1 MSLFDVRFSP
11 GARAMIV
18 SALAFAVMSALVKLA
33 GQRLPSVEIAIAR
46 GVVTLVASYV
56 LLRRAGIPAFG
67 HANRWLI
74 VRGLIGL
81 GGLQCYFYAVTV
93 LPLAEATVIHFTNPI
108 FVAMAAPLLLG
119 ERVGPREIGGVA
131 LGLVGVV
138 LVAQPAFLFG
148 GAGVTLSPLGLA
160 VGLLGAIFGAAASI
174 VVRKLRTE
182 HPLVVVFHFPL
193 LVVPLTLP
201 FVIPVWVTPTP
212 REWLLLLAVGLVTQ
226 LGQLKMTEGLRLE
239 PAARASAISY
249 VQIVFSFTLGFT
261 LFGEIPTP
269 LTWLGAA
276 LVTIG
281 TLVVVTAPARAATG
295 TPAEV
300 DAGAAE

>member
-1 MSLFDVRFSP
+1 
-11 GARAMIV
+11 MIW
-18 SALAFAVMSALVKLA
+18 SAAAFAVMSALVKLA
-33 GQRLPSVEIAIAR
+33 GERLPSVEIAIAR

-56 LLRRAGIPAFG
+56 GLRRAGIPAFG
-67 HANRWLI
+67 HANRWLL

-93 LPLAEATVIHFTNPI
+93 LPLAEATVIHFTNPL
-108 FVAMAAPLLLG
+108 FVAVAAPLLLG
-119 ERVGPREIGGVA
+119 ERVGPRELFGVA

-138 LVAQPAFLFG
+138 LVAQPSFLFG
-148 GAGVTLSPLGLA
+148 GAGVTLSPLGLG
-160 VGLLGAIFGAAASI
+160 VGLLGAVFGAAASI

-201 FVIPVWVTPTP
+201 FVVPVWVTPTP

-226 LGQLKMTEGLRLE
+226 LGQVKMTEGLRQE

-249 VQIVFSFTLGFT
+249 VQIVFSFALGFT
-261 LFGEIPTP
+261 LFHEVPTP

-281 TLVVVTAPARAATG
+281 TLIVATAARAPVEEAPVVV
-295 TPAEV
+295 PAE
-300 DAGAAE
+300 